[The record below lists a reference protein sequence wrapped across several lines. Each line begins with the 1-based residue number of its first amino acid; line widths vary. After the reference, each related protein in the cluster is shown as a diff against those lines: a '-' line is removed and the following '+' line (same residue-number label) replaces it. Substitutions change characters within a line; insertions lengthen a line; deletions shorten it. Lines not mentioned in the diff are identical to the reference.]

1 MPATIASYFSIPN
14 LLSYLR
20 GLGAPVFL
28 YVYLGLD
35 NELLGFFILII
46 GGVTDYLDGKL
57 ARALNQTSDFGAKL
71 DPSIDRIYILAVLI
85 ALVSNQLIPMWVFLV
100 LIGRDLIVFLV
111 VIFQKLTHKPL
122 LQVTYLGK
130 AATFNLLYAFPFLLI
145 SNQSFIL
152 NSSSHD
158 LISWLN
164 SVPYIL
170 GWSFGI
176 WGIALYLLTGFE
188 YIFKGISSQLNQS
201 EYWLD

>member
-1 MPATIASYFSIPN
+1 MPTNFASYFSIPN

-20 GLGAPVFL
+20 GFGAPVFL
-28 YVYLGLD
+28 YIYLGLG
-35 NELLGFFILII
+35 NELLGFLILLI
-46 GGVTDYLDGKL
+46 GGLTDYLDGKL

-100 LIGRDLIVFLV
+100 LIGRDLLVFLV
-111 VIFQKLTHKPL
+111 VIFQKFTNKPL

-145 SNQSFIL
+145 SNQSFTQHFQIFDSL
-152 NSSSHD
+152 
-158 LISWLN
+158 SWLN

-170 GWSFGI
+170 GWSFGL

-188 YIFKGISSQLNQS
+188 YIFKGISSQLNQT
-201 EYWLD
+201 E

>member
-1 MPATIASYFSIPN
+1 MPTNFASYFSIPN

-20 GLGAPVFL
+20 GFGAPVFL
-28 YVYLGLD
+28 YIYLGLG
-35 NELLGFFILII
+35 NELLGFLILLI
-46 GGVTDYLDGKL
+46 GGLTDYLDGKL

-100 LIGRDLIVFLV
+100 LIGRDLLVFLV
-111 VIFQKLTHKPL
+111 VIFQKFTNKPL

-145 SNQSFIL
+145 SNQSFTQHFQIFDSL
-152 NSSSHD
+152 
-158 LISWLN
+158 SWLN

-170 GWSFGI
+170 GWSFGL
-176 WGIALYLLTGFE
+176 WGIVLYLLTGFE
-188 YIFKGISSQLNQS
+188 YIFKGISSQLNQT
-201 EYWLD
+201 E